1 MKREEGTMA
10 LIGAPNTND
19 QLSSS
24 KEKPNVGGATI
35 QDAQPQNAVTSVTS
49 ERQSH

>member
-1 MKREEGTMA
+1 MKREEGNMS
-10 LIGAPNTND
+10 LIDAPNTND

-24 KEKPNVGGATI
+24 TEKLKVGGATI

-49 ERQSH
+49 ERRNH